1 LEGLRGVFRAHR
13 EPYQIAQDHG
23 VQDQQVIEIKS
34 WDQRRDRL
42 HPDQAQ
48 RGNFS
53 FNLISELY
61 EKSSIIITSNKSFD
75 SWAEMM
81 GDNILTTAL
90 LDRLFH
96 HARVFT
102 LDGESYRLSG
112 REGRT

>member
-1 LEGLRGVFRAHR
+1 MFRAHR

-61 EKSSIIITSNKSFD
+61 EKSSIILMSNKSFD
-75 SWAEMM
+75 SLAEMM
-81 GDNILTTAL
+81 TTAL
-90 LDRLFH
+90 FNRLLH
-96 HARVFT
+96 HARVFN
-102 LDGESYRLSG
+102 LDGGPYRLQG
-112 REGRT
+112 EGRR